1 MNKKIVKI
9 SSVLILV
16 VLSVFM
22 IFQYD
27 GVKEDIEQQNKKEL
41 TRDLVSEAPGLE
53 YALLSTTADKSEF
66 YEKYFVFK
74 DEIKEDKDELRWTKN
89 NIMEMLSSRA
99 STIDDSN
106 WLYYSIAIDGD
117 PIVYTNTSENIADLR
132 NNQNRRN
139 DYHGYLIVHFDENGN
154 VSVEGSID
162 GYDHQKEYLAKEIGN
177 EGSLGNVAKYTGDE
191 YYYEDYYGGY
201 DSVMS
206 AKPIKN
212 TTITYAI
219 PKYNI
224 STSEYYGWG
233 TDTLTWD
240 YMGALLPYFLM
251 AVAVLALYIFACP
264 LKILEE
270 CHIYRVV
277 KKIKLELLIICFG
290 VFGGILLYAVPMIA
304 GISNHQISIA
314 GFQHL
319 IDNKVLVTGV
329 NVVVWCLAFQYAAA
343 VLFMFKYIILNGFSY
358 FKYNTCILWVVRK
371 VKHLI
376 SKLVSFDIQKDLNKK
391 LLLFVFVNFV
401 CIFMCVIS
409 PGFGFLL
416 AAVYTVLLFITIK
429 RKIDEER
436 TNYHRLLDATK
447 KLSSGNFDV
456 ELNGNLGQF
465 QSLGNE
471 FVRIKDGFQTAVGEE
486 VKSQRMKTE
495 LISNVSHDLKT
506 PLTTIITYIDLL
518 KAEKLNEQE
527 KEYVNT
533 LDFSALRLKRLIDDL
548 FEVSKA
554 NSGNIQLNIEEV
566 DIVALL
572 NQVHFENLNC
582 IDNKHL
588 DFKIHTSSDHIMLNL
603 DSIKTYRVFDNLIM
617 NIYKYALSNTRVYI
631 DISELENEVLVSFKN
646 ISEQEI
652 KMDIDLLSER
662 FVQGDESRNQEGA
675 GLGLAIVKSFT
686 NVQGGEMNLYVDGD
700 LFKVELIFPKE
711 KVSSWQK
718 SEDSLQN
725 SQKDS

>member
-22 IFQYD
+22 MFQYD

-41 TRDLVSEAPGLE
+41 IRDLVSEAPGLE
-53 YALLSTTADKSEF
+53 YALLSTTTDKSDF
-66 YEKYFVFK
+66 YEKYFEFD
-74 DEIKEDKDELRWTKN
+74 DELKKDKDEFSWTKN
-89 NIMEMLSSRA
+89 NIMDMLTERIN
-99 STIDDSN
+99 TIDNSDQ
-106 WLYYSIAIDGD
+106 LYYSIEIDGD
-117 PIVYTNTSENIADLR
+117 PIIYTNTAENIADLR
-132 NNQNRRN
+132 NNQNRRK
-139 DYHGYLIVHFDENGN
+139 DYHGYLVVHFDENGT

-162 GYDHQKEYLAKEIGN
+162 GYDHQKEYLAKEIGSV
-177 EGSLGNVAKYTGDE
+177 ESLSNVAKYTKEGS
-191 YYYEDYYGGY
+191 YYEDYYNGY
-201 DSVMS
+201 NSIMS

-251 AVAVLALYIFACP
+251 AAAALALYIFACP

-277 KKIKLELLIICFG
+277 KKVKLEILIVCLG
-290 VFGGILLYAVPMIA
+290 VMGGILLYATPLIA
-304 GISNHQISIA
+304 GISNHQIAIA

-319 IDNKVLVTGV
+319 IDNEVLVIAINGLM
-329 NVVVWCLAFQYAAA
+329 WCLVFQYVA
-343 VLFMFKYIILNGFSY
+343 VIIFMFKYIILNGFSY
-358 FKYNTCILWVVRK
+358 FKYNTCVLWVVRK
-371 VKHLI
+371 IKHFI
-376 SKLVSFDIQKDLNKK
+376 SKLVSFDIQKDINKK
-391 LLLFVFVNFV
+391 LLLFVFINFV

-436 TNYHRLLDATK
+436 ANYHRLLDATK

-533 LDFSALRLKRLIDDL
+533 LDSSALRLKRLIDDL